1 MTANDKRTLAGWLA
15 LAALALAVVV
25 LTYDLPDRA
34 LLALALAGFFAAL
47 ATVGGFFTLQGVR
60 YARRYHGRQPGEL
73 DTATLPALRRG
84 GDAATRRD
92 RRHLRRAMR
101 GLS

>member
-15 LAALALAVVV
+15 VAMLFFAVVV

-34 LLALALAGFFAAL
+34 LLALAVVGFTAAL

-60 YARRYHGRQPGEL
+60 YARRYHGRQSGQL
-73 DTATLPALRRG
+73 DTAILPALRRG
-84 GDAATRRD
+84 GDTATRRD